1 MTRPATPT
9 YLRTSQVAALLGNVS
24 PKTITRW
31 VKEGKLP
38 HTKTLGGHARFP
50 EAEIRKLLQD
60 NTIPAE

>member
-1 MTRPATPT
+1 MTRSATGS
-9 YLRTSQVAALLGNVS
+9 YLRTSQVAAILGNVS

-50 EAEIRKLLQD
+50 EVEIRKLLQD